1 MYQRLLKARQEARGN
16 EGGFTLIELLIVIV
30 VLGIL
35 AGIVVL
41 GLGTFKKDSAQ
52 AACKAD
58 AKQVQTAS
66 DAYYASPS
74 LGNSTTYAATIQAM
88 VDANLLKSLP
98 NATSLAKI
106 SYDSTTGDVT
116 ETCDTIA

>member
-1 MYQRLLKARQEARGN
+1 MVQRIRKVQNER

-41 GLGTFKKDSAQ
+41 GLGSFRQDATT

-66 DAYYASPS
+66 DAHIASPTN
-74 LGNSTTYAATIQAM
+74 GPGTPAADVTTLFTEKLLKTDPSVVVPAPLWVYDAATGE
-88 VDANLLKSLP
+88 VDDALCTP
-98 NATSLAKI
+98 
-106 SYDSTTGDVT
+106 
-116 ETCDTIA
+116 